1 MLYSVRSERQL
12 VEQIEFNL
20 LFRWFVGMNLDEPVW
35 DHSNFSQNRDRLF
48 NQEVA
53 REFFERVKR
62 LAEWRGFVS
71 DEHFSVDG
79 TLIDAWASH
88 KSFVRKDGG
97 GRNPA
102 VDFRGERRGNDTHHS
117 SSDPE
122 SRLACKNAGDA
133 SRLAHMTHA
142 LMENRN
148 GLIFDVAVSEFNGTA
163 ETEAALTMLGRSA
176 KPGATAGADKGFDN
190 ATFLQGCRRL
200 GITPH
205 VARKARG
212 SAIDGRTSRHLG
224 YTLSLKIRKRIEEG
238 FGWLKTVGGLRKT
251 KLIGRAKLAVQ
262 LLLGFAAYNLIRIG
276 NLSGWWRG
284 SHV

>member
-1 MLYSVRSERQL
+1 
-12 VEQIEFNL
+12 
-20 LFRWFVGMNLDEPVW
+20 MNLDEPVW
-35 DHSNFSQNRDRLF
+35 DHSTFSQNRDRLF

-53 REFFERVKR
+53 REFFERVKL
-62 LAEWRGFVS
+62 LAQWRGFVS

-88 KSFVRKDGG
+88 KSFVRKDGEPPNKDG
-97 GRNPA
+97 NGRNAA
-102 VDFRGERRGNDTHHS
+102 VDFRGERRGNDTHQS

-122 SRLACKNAGDA
+122 ARLARKNAGDA
-133 SRLAHMTHA
+133 SRQAHMAHT
-142 LMENRN
+142 LMENPN
-148 GLIFDVAVSEFNGTA
+148 GLIVDVEVSEFNGTA
-163 ETEAALTMLGRSA
+163 ETEAALTMLARSP
-176 KPGATAGADKGFDN
+176 KPGATAGADKGFN
-190 ATFLQGCRRL
+190 NETFVKGCRRL

-212 SAIDGRTSRHLG
+212 SAIDGRTSRRPG
-224 YTLSLKIRKRIEEG
+224 YALSLKIRKRIEEG

-251 KLIGRAKLAVQ
+251 KLIGRAKLAGQ

-276 NLSGWWRG
+276 SLSSWWRG